1 MGLFIVPVDIHI
13 TRTLTCLPAIAN
25 ETAMPLLLIL
35 ALLFAAPVLHAATED
50 EQILLRAGDIT
61 VTGQDLQQQLL
72 LLTAAE
78 RAQVL
83 AGPDKLKGY
92 LRLIYQDK
100 HMAAAAE
107 RLGLDQTPQIQ
118 ARLITERRR
127 VLAAALR
134 DHTKTQ
140 LPPPDFAAL
149 AREQYAVRRD
159 EFQLP
164 EQFKAA
170 HILKRVQCDC
180 EREEKRQSAEQLL
193 ARLRAGEDFATLAK
207 TESDDTS
214 TADKGGD
221 LGRWMKREQLVT
233 PFADALVKLD
243 IGALSDIVQTEFG
256 FHLIKKLDY
265 QPVRQQSFEEV
276 QGRLEQNL
284 RQSYVKDQLE
294 QRAFSYLPPAD
305 ATFDEPALET
315 LLRDT
320 R

>member
-1 MGLFIVPVDIHI
+1 M
-13 TRTLTCLPAIAN
+13 
-25 ETAMPLLLIL
+25 TAMPLLLIL
-35 ALLFAAPVLHAATED
+35 ALLSAAPVLHAAAED

-61 VTGQDLQQQLL
+61 VTSQDLQQQLI

-83 AGPDKLKGY
+83 AGPDKLRGY

-100 HMAAAAE
+100 RMTAAAE
-107 RLGLDQTPQIQ
+107 QLGLDRTPRIQ

-214 TADKGGD
+214 TAAQGGD

-294 QRAFSYLPPAD
+294 QRAYSYLPPAD

>member
-1 MGLFIVPVDIHI
+1 M
-13 TRTLTCLPAIAN
+13 
-25 ETAMPLLLIL
+25 TAMPLLLIL
-35 ALLFAAPVLHAATED
+35 ALLSAAPVLHAAAED

-61 VTGQDLQQQLL
+61 VTSQDLQQQLI

-83 AGPDKLKGY
+83 AGPDKLRGY

-107 RLGLDQTPQIQ
+107 RLGLDQTPQVQ
-118 ARLITERRR
+118 ARLVKERRR
-127 VLAAALR
+127 ALTAALR
-134 DHTKTQ
+134 DYTKER
-140 LPPPDFAAL
+140 LPPPDFTAL
-149 AREQYAVRRD
+149 AREQYSVRRD

-170 HILKRVQCDC
+170 HILKAVQCDC
-180 EREEKRQSAEQLL
+180 EEEEKRQSAQQLL

-207 TESDDTS
+207 TESDDAG
-214 TADKGGD
+214 TAAKGGD

-233 PFADALVKLD
+233 PFADALDKLD
-243 IGALSDIVQTEFG
+243 IGAISDVVKTQFG

-284 RQSYVKDQLE
+284 RQSYVNDQLE
-294 QRAFSYLPPAD
+294 QRAYSYLPPAD

-320 R
+320 H

>member
-1 MGLFIVPVDIHI
+1 
-13 TRTLTCLPAIAN
+13 
-25 ETAMPLLLIL
+25 MPLLLIL
-35 ALLFAAPVLHAATED
+35 ALLSAAPVLHAATED

-72 LLTAAE
+72 LLTDAE

-83 AGPDKLKGY
+83 AGPDKLRGY

-100 HMAAAAE
+100 RMTAAAE
-107 RLGLDQTPQIQ
+107 QLGLDRTPRIQ

-214 TADKGGD
+214 TAAQGGD

-294 QRAFSYLPPAD
+294 QRAYSYLPPAD

>member
-1 MGLFIVPVDIHI
+1 
-13 TRTLTCLPAIAN
+13 
-25 ETAMPLLLIL
+25 MPLLLIL

-214 TADKGGD
+214 TAAQGGD

>member
-1 MGLFIVPVDIHI
+1 
-13 TRTLTCLPAIAN
+13 
-25 ETAMPLLLIL
+25 MPLLLIL

>member
-1 MGLFIVPVDIHI
+1 M
-13 TRTLTCLPAIAN
+13 
-25 ETAMPLLLIL
+25 TAKPLLLIL
-35 ALLFAAPVLHAATED
+35 ALLSAAPALHAATED

-83 AGPDKLKGY
+83 AGPDKLRGY

-100 HMAAAAE
+100 RMTAAAE
-107 RLGLDQTPQIQ
+107 QLGLDRTPQIQ

-214 TADKGGD
+214 TAAQGGD

-294 QRAFSYLPPAD
+294 QRAYSYLPPAD

>member
-1 MGLFIVPVDIHI
+1 
-13 TRTLTCLPAIAN
+13 
-25 ETAMPLLLIL
+25 MPLLLIL
-35 ALLFAAPVLHAATED
+35 ALLSAAPVLHAATED

-83 AGPDKLKGY
+83 AGPDKLRGY

-100 HMAAAAE
+100 RMTAAAE
-107 RLGLDQTPQIQ
+107 QLGLDRTPRIQ

-214 TADKGGD
+214 TAAQGGD

-294 QRAFSYLPPAD
+294 QRAYSYLPPAD

>member
-1 MGLFIVPVDIHI
+1 M
-13 TRTLTCLPAIAN
+13 
-25 ETAMPLLLIL
+25 TAKPLLLIL
-35 ALLFAAPVLHAATED
+35 ALLSAAPALHAATED

-83 AGPDKLKGY
+83 AGPDKLRGY

-100 HMAAAAE
+100 RMTAAAE
-107 RLGLDQTPQIQ
+107 QLGLDRTPQIQ

-214 TADKGGD
+214 TAAQGGD

-265 QPVRQQSFEEV
+265 QPVRQQNFEEV
-276 QGRLEQNL
+276 QGRLEQKL

-294 QRAFSYLPPAD
+294 QRAYSYLPPAD

-315 LLRDT
+315 LLHNT

>member
-214 TADKGGD
+214 TAAQGGD

-294 QRAFSYLPPAD
+294 QRAYSYLPPAD

>member
-1 MGLFIVPVDIHI
+1 M
-13 TRTLTCLPAIAN
+13 
-25 ETAMPLLLIL
+25 TAKPLLLIL
-35 ALLFAAPVLHAATED
+35 ALLSAAPALHAATED

-83 AGPDKLKGY
+83 AGPDKLRGY

-100 HMAAAAE
+100 RMTAAAE
-107 RLGLDQTPQIQ
+107 QLGLDRTPQIQ

-214 TADKGGD
+214 TAAQGGD

-294 QRAFSYLPPAD
+294 QRAYSYLPPAD

-315 LLRDT
+315 LLHNT

>member
-1 MGLFIVPVDIHI
+1 
-13 TRTLTCLPAIAN
+13 
-25 ETAMPLLLIL
+25 MPLLLIL
-35 ALLFAAPVLHAATED
+35 ALLSAAPVLHAATED

-72 LLTAAE
+72 LLTDAE

-83 AGPDKLKGY
+83 AGPDKLRGY

-100 HMAAAAE
+100 RMTAAAE
-107 RLGLDQTPQIQ
+107 QLGLDRTPRIQ

-214 TADKGGD
+214 TAAQGGD